1 MRDAASHAAWLIES
15 MVAGGGLAVLGGAG
29 QLGADVDLVRSPDA
43 VRAERVARVAQR
55 HLPTAAQAWLGLG
68 LGLGVGLGLGLGALT
83 LTLTLP

>member
-15 MVAGGGLAVLGGAG
+15 LVGGGGLAVLGGAG

-55 HLPTAAQAWLGLG
+55 HLSTAAQAWLGLG
-68 LGLGVGLGLGLGALT
+68 LGLGVGLGLRLGLGWGSG
-83 LTLTLP
+83 